1 MKRVWNIGTTLI
13 LLVMLGIVAVMYIPG
28 FFGIKPMVVLSG
40 SMEPVYPVGSLL
52 YVNENGTDT
61 AAVGDVITFY
71 IDEDTLVT
79 HRVVEVNQE
88 NQTYTTKGDAN
99 DAEDA
104 SPVAF
109 SNVLGKPVLAVP
121 KLGYFADWLSSKSG
135 KILYV
140 TGIVVVVML
149 IWIGDI
155 LWSEKKEKR
164 AEA

>member
-1 MKRVWNIGTTLI
+1 MKMVWNIGTTLI
-13 LLVMLGIVAVMYIPG
+13 LLILLGIVAILYIPG

-52 YVNENGTDT
+52 YVNENQTDT
-61 AAVGDVITFY
+61 VAVGDVITFY

-79 HRVVEVNQE
+79 HRVVKVDQE

-109 SNVLGKPVLAVP
+109 SNVLGKPLLGIP
-121 KLGYFADWLSSKSG
+121 RLGYFADWLSSKSG
-135 KILYV
+135 KILYI
-140 TGIVVVVML
+140 TGIVAAAML

-155 LWSEKKEKR
+155 LWSDKKEKKV
-164 AEA
+164 EA